1 MSSKLSYTYEEAAEA
16 TGYSERVIRNA
27 VRNHDLVASYA
38 NSKPVIR
45 RQELED
51 WLENLP
57 NEKPE

>member
-1 MSSKLSYTYEEAAEA
+1 MKLSYTYDEAAEA
-16 TGYSERVIRNA
+16 TGYSERTIRDA
-27 VRNHDLVASYA
+27 VRNHDLTASYA

-51 WLENLP
+51 WLQSLP